1 MLKNYKCNSASG
13 FLKPILVEF
22 LLTSSISA
30 KYLSKIYNSQFLGGI
45 KKVI

>member
-13 FLKPILVEF
+13 FLKPILGKS

-30 KYLSKIYNSQFLGGI
+30 EYLSKIYNSQFSGGI